1 MNSKDRYILL
11 ILGREIHNF
20 RANHKQWTQEYL
32 AEISG
37 LTPNYI
43 SLIERGKRNCGIL
56 TYRKIARAFG
66 MPLSLLLDFRL
77 YSKDYEYFEEYERM

>member
-1 MNSKDRYILL
+1 MDNKERYILI

-37 LTPNYI
+37 LTVNYI

-66 MPLSLLLDFRL
+66 MPLNLLFDFRL
-77 YSKDYEYFEEYERM
+77 YAKDYDYFEENERI